1 MAVNNLHQTNS
12 ANEVPDLLSGL
23 TTREVY
29 INGIDSETV
38 VAKCPNYPFEG
49 QTRYK
54 GTIAYDEKPE
64 FGKGRELEFRFQAR
78 SQSGLLIIKSEVD
91 ASLENILGQV
101 NEATE
106 PDFRIYRRLSPQRKS
121 LWKFIQEANSVV
133 EVTIIDEQGEEL
145 TLNEIDKDRDEVI
158 GNYPIE
164 DATFSYKYNDENILV
179 KYASGSLQIDADNP
193 EATEYIIQLF
203 ERDVIYSE

>member
-1 MAVNNLHQTNS
+1 MAVNNLHQTKS
-12 ANEVPDLLSGL
+12 ANEIPDFLSGL

-38 VAKCPNYPFEG
+38 ETECPNYPFEG
-49 QTRYK
+49 QIRYS
-54 GTIAYDEKPE
+54 GTISYNEKPE
-64 FGKGRELEFRFQAR
+64 FGKGRELEFEFQAR
-78 SQSGLLIIKSEVD
+78 SQSGLLIIRSEVD

-121 LWKFIQEANSVV
+121 LWRFIQEADSVI
-133 EVTIIDEQGEEL
+133 EVTVINEQGEEV
-145 TLNEIDKDRDEVI
+145 TLEEIDEDRDKVI
-158 GNYPIE
+158 GDYPIE
-164 DATFSYKYNDENILV
+164 DAIISYKYENENILI
-179 KYASGSLQIDADNP
+179 KYTSGSLQIDANGSD
-193 EATEYIIQLF
+193 ATEYIIQLF